1 MSIVYRVFVEKRP
14 GFDVEARNLLSDLR
28 ETLSLP
34 QLSGLRLFKR
44 YDLSGLTEAEFRAAR
59 ESVLSEP
66 NCDDV
71 HVDFHPELD
80 GAFWFA
86 VEPLPGQYDVRADS
100 AAQCIQLLTQK
111 ERPLVRTATLYAL
124 FGDLSG
130 DDLERVKRY
139 IINPVESREAV
150 MGVKPASLEMVSSVP
165 EDVRVMNGF
174 LELSQSGIEDMDKA
188 LGLAMSAEDLAFVQQ
203 YFRESER
210 REPTFTEIR

>member
-1 MSIVYRVFVEKRP
+1 MSVVYRVFVEKRP

-100 AAQCIQLLTQK
+100 AAQCIQLLT
-111 ERPLVRTATLYAL
+111 
-124 FGDLSG
+124 
-130 DDLERVKRY
+130 
-139 IINPVESREAV
+139 
-150 MGVKPASLEMVSSVP
+150 M
-165 EDVRVMNGF
+165 
-174 LELSQSGIEDMDKA
+174 
-188 LGLAMSAEDLAFVQQ
+188 
-203 YFRESER
+203 
-210 REPTFTEIR
+210 

>member
-1 MSIVYRVFVEKRP
+1 MSVVYRVFVEKRP

-86 VEPLPGQYDVRADS
+86 VEA
-100 AAQCIQLLTQK
+100 LL
-111 ERPLVRTATLYAL
+111 
-124 FGDLSG
+124 G
-130 DDLERVKRY
+130 
-139 IINPVESREAV
+139 
-150 MGVKPASLEMVSSVP
+150 
-165 EDVRVMNGF
+165 
-174 LELSQSGIEDMDKA
+174 
-188 LGLAMSAEDLAFVQQ
+188 
-203 YFRESER
+203 
-210 REPTFTEIR
+210 